1 MNSELERCPKC
12 HREGV
17 SPWALLY
24 AAWPFHTRCRNCG
37 ARLRAKIPHWQ
48 NILSQILAQAA
59 FWALLLFGAV
69 RGGLQGILAGGAV
82 GIVVSVFIVLIPVF
96 FSKLEAL
103 PE

>member
-1 MNSELERCPKC
+1 
-12 HREGV
+12 
-17 SPWALLY
+17 
-24 AAWPFHTRCRNCG
+24 
-37 ARLRAKIPHWQ
+37 
-48 NILSQILAQAA
+48 
-59 FWALLLFGAV
+59 LLLFGAV